1 MCTRNLSHSS
11 SSENDYIESDI
22 EESRD
27 FDNELTLEE
36 DNLALLIT
44 MQVS

>member
-1 MCTRNLSHSS
+1 MRDNLSHSS
-11 SSENDYIESDI
+11 SSENGYIESDI